1 MSRADEIQIVSPHLA
16 VWQIYEPKVKC
27 DCTST
32 ALRVGEELVL
42 IDPIDLTAEAHEE
55 LEAFGRPALIVCTSG
70 NHARAADAFRRRY
83 RIPVAAHPAAVPEL
97 ELTIDQP
104 LAEDTLALGALEVLA
119 LPGAAVGEIALR
131 HPAGIVTMG
140 DALIHLPP
148 EGFRLL
154 PEKYCSDPKVLPD
167 SLQKLLRWEFD
178 VLTFAHG
185 WPLVG
190 SARERLAALLS

>member
-1 MSRADEIQIVSPHLA
+1 VSRADEIQIVSPHLA
-16 VWQIYEPKVKC
+16 VWQAYEPKVKC

-42 IDPIDLTAEAHEE
+42 IDPIELAAEAREE

-70 NHARAADAFRRRY
+70 NHAREADAFRRRY
-83 RIPVAAHPAAVPEL
+83 RIPVAAYPEAVPEL
-97 ELTIDQP
+97 EIPIDQP
-104 LAEDTLALGALEVLA
+104 LADGTPILGGLEVLT
-119 LPGAAVGEIALR
+119 LPGAAPGEIALR

-148 EGFRLL
+148 EGLRPL
-154 PEKYCSDPKVLPD
+154 PDKYCADPKLLRQ
-167 SLQKLLRWEFD
+167 SLRKLLRWEFD

-185 WPLVG
+185 WPFVG